1 MRREYTKKQILESK
15 QLLKED
21 GLETA
26 LMIAGFVPVIGEIA
40 DIILII
46 RYIYKKEYLYAGL
59 MLIALIPT
67 VGDFIAKPII
77 KLLKSPLAKG
87 ALKNTDNLVEFASK
101 NPKFAEKYVQIGKY
115 LNSSSVNNTIKSLE
129 KVPVVGSKAAGG
141 LRHAMAEHTSAI
153 GKILQRPIGLGKQVG
168 STIRQGGKFSTGVKT
183 FFQGEKLAQYIA
195 KTGKAPS
202 TWLSNWWNVVMP
214 ARRGRRNAVKQFIIA
229 NGVLA
234 MFGLP
239 SFDAFERKFNED
251 EKFREQLANDP
262 KFSQVVNQ
270 TTDEN
275 DLRQIEQM
283 DSDIVTQQ
291 DGNNQPNLGGEF
303 GLNFLKMMAQRV

>member
-1 MRREYTKKQILESK
+1 
-15 QLLKED
+15 
-21 GLETA
+21 
-26 LMIAGFVPVIGEIA
+26 
-40 DIILII
+40 
-46 RYIYKKEYLYAGL
+46 
-59 MLIALIPT
+59 
-67 VGDFIAKPII
+67 
-77 KLLKSPLAKG
+77 LAKG